1 MCPNGPPLITTP
13 NVAGEVGKSW
23 ILASNGTVY
32 GAGEHL
38 HSGRS
43 FKEYLTGVKT
53 MVSADDYTLFLME
66 NGVVCG
72 KGRYPSQM
80 PLCNVAPFQM
90 DYPVVVMTGVASIS
104 AAKNFDDSPFSIFL
118 KGNGDLW
125 GCGVNTNDKFG
136 DLSWRHRRGDPAL
149 VMKNVSRAWAG
160 SKHILMEMLNGST
173 ILTGRKTYLQPPP
186 PPAVLKPFGA
196 ATGKFWYKAANGTL
210 FGHGYCKHCEM
221 GLSPVDSLRQ
231 PVPVVDH
238 IRAVDSFQHT
248 VFLVQ
253 NGTAY
258 TSGWNSA
265 GQLGDGTKLERCSGL
280 HWAMDHVQ
288 AVAIGRWT
296 TILLGED
303 GTVYASGDNRYF
315 QLGNL
320 SMHQEGSKSF
330 VKIMAIN

>member
-1 MCPNGPPLITTP
+1 
-13 NVAGEVGKSW
+13 
-23 ILASNGTVY
+23 
-32 GAGEHL
+32 
-38 HSGRS
+38 
-43 FKEYLTGVKT
+43 
-53 MVSADDYTLFLME
+53 
-66 NGVVCG
+66 
-72 KGRYPSQM
+72 
-80 PLCNVAPFQM
+80 
-90 DYPVVVMTGVASIS
+90 
-104 AAKNFDDSPFSIFL
+104 
-118 KGNGDLW
+118 
-125 GCGVNTNDKFG
+125 
-136 DLSWRHRRGDPAL
+136 
-149 VMKNVSRAWAG
+149 MKNVSRAWAG

-210 FGHGYCKHCEM
+210 FGHGYCEHCEM
-221 GLSPVDSLRQ
+221 GLSPLDSIHQ

-258 TSGWNSA
+258 TSGWNFA